1 VSIDPI
7 SENKTSTSK
16 VFREQLTK
24 PITLFGPCSAESELQ
39 VLETA
44 RLIAKRFPR
53 NVFRA
58 GVWKPRTRPGSFEG
72 AGDPALHW
80 LSAAGKETGM
90 PVITEVATTQHV
102 ESCLKAGIDM
112 LWIGART
119 TVNPFAVQEIAEALK
134 GTNLPVFVKNP
145 INPDLSLWIGAIERL
160 QKSGIEEVLAIHR
173 GFHSFETDVYRYAPR
188 WEIVIDLK
196 TRMPDLKVICDA
208 SHISGDPVLIPS
220 VAQKALD
227 LDLDGLMIETHINP
241 SVALS
246 DAKQQITP
254 AVLHTLFEG
263 LVFRKADADDND
275 FHRKLLELRS
285 RVDSTDDLLLQALI
299 TRMNL
304 IRQIGEFK
312 KDKQLTILQIRRWE
326 EILTRQLEHGI
337 GSGLDGVFVKKLYE
351 LIHEESI
358 RIQTEL
364 FRQI

>member
-1 VSIDPI
+1 MSKDSILPPAT
-7 SENKTSTSK
+7 SELKP
-16 VFREQLTK
+16 FRDQLTK
-24 PITLFGPCSAESELQ
+24 PITLFGPCSAESEHQ

-44 RLIAKRFPR
+44 KQIAEKFP
-53 NVFRA
+53 NNIFRA

-72 AGDPALHW
+72 AGDQGLEW
-80 LSAAGKETGM
+80 LSKAGKETGM

-102 ESCLKAGIDM
+102 EACLKAGIDM

-119 TVNPFAVQEIAEALK
+119 TVNPFAVQEIAEALR
-134 GTNLPVFVKNP
+134 GSGVPVFVKNP
-145 INPDLSLWIGAIERL
+145 INPDLSLWMGAIERL
-160 QKSGIEEVLAIHR
+160 TKAGTDEVLAIHR

-196 TRMPDLKVICDA
+196 TKMPDLKVICDA
-208 SHISGDPVLIPS
+208 SHISGDPALIPG

-241 SVALS
+241 SFALS

-254 AVLHTLFEG
+254 AVLHVLFEG
-263 LVFRKADADDND
+263 LIFRKAEGEGSD

-285 RVDSTDDLLLQALI
+285 RVDSTDDLLLQALV

-304 IRQIGEFK
+304 IKQIGEYK
-312 KDKQLTILQIRRWE
+312 KDKQVTILQIRRWE
-326 EILTRQLEHGI
+326 EILTRQIAHGS
-337 GSGLDGVFVKKLYE
+337 GSGLDASFIKKLYE

-364 FRQI
+364 FRS

>member
-1 VSIDPI
+1 VSID
-7 SENKTSTSK
+7 SNLENSTSTLK
-16 VFREQLTK
+16 RFREQLTK
-24 PITLFGPCSAESELQ
+24 PITLFGPCSAESEQQ

-44 RLIAKRFPR
+44 RLIVEKFP
-53 NVFRA
+53 NNIFRA

-80 LSAAGKETGM
+80 LIAAGKETGM
-90 PVITEVATTQHV
+90 PVITEVANTQHV
-102 ESCLKAGIDM
+102 EACLKAGIDM

-119 TVNPFAVQEIAEALK
+119 TVNPFAVQEIADALK
-134 GTNLPVFVKNP
+134 GTNIPVFVKNP

-160 QKSGIEEVLAIHR
+160 QKSGVDQVLAIHR

-196 TRMPDLKVICDA
+196 TKMPDLKVICDA

-263 LVFRKADADDND
+263 LVFRKADGEGSD

-304 IRQIGEFK
+304 IRQIGEYK
-312 KDKQLTILQIRRWE
+312 KEKQVTILQIRRWE
-326 EILTRQLEHGI
+326 EILMRQLEHGT
-337 GSGLDGVFVKKLYE
+337 GSGLDALFVKKLYE

-358 RIQTEL
+358 RVQTEL
-364 FRQI
+364 FNR

>member
-1 VSIDPI
+1 
-7 SENKTSTSK
+7 
-16 VFREQLTK
+16 
-24 PITLFGPCSAESELQ
+24 
-39 VLETA
+39 
-44 RLIAKRFPR
+44 
-53 NVFRA
+53 
-58 GVWKPRTRPGSFEG
+58 
-72 AGDPALHW
+72 
-80 LSAAGKETGM
+80 
-90 PVITEVATTQHV
+90 
-102 ESCLKAGIDM
+102 
-112 LWIGART
+112 
-119 TVNPFAVQEIAEALK
+119 VNPFAVQEIADALI
-134 GTNLPVFVKNP
+134 GTNIPVFVKNP

-160 QKSGIEEVLAIHR
+160 QKSGVDQVLAIHR

-196 TRMPDLKVICDA
+196 TKMPDLKVICDA

-263 LVFRKADADDND
+263 LVFRKADGEGSD

-304 IRQIGEFK
+304 IRQIGDYK
-312 KDKQLTILQIRRWE
+312 KEKQVTILQIRRWE
-326 EILTRQLEHGI
+326 EILTRQLEHGV
-337 GSGLDGVFVKKLYE
+337 GLGLDAVFVKKLYE

-364 FRQI
+364 FRQG

>member
-1 VSIDPI
+1 MPIDLNLDNTTPTLK
-7 SENKTSTSK
+7 N
-16 VFREQLTK
+16 FREPLTK

-44 RLIAKRFPR
+44 RLIAAKFP
-53 NVFRA
+53 NNIFRA

-72 AGDPALHW
+72 AGDPALQW
-80 LSAAGKETGM
+80 LSTAGKETGM

-102 ESCLKAGIDM
+102 EACLKAGIDM

-119 TVNPFAVQEIAEALK
+119 TVNPFAVQEIADALR
-134 GTNLPVFVKNP
+134 GSGVPVFVKNP
-145 INPDLSLWIGAIERL
+145 INPDLSLWMGAIERL
-160 QKSGIEEVLAIHR
+160 HKAGTDQVFAIHR

-196 TRMPDLKVICDA
+196 TKMPDLKVICDA
-208 SHISGDPVLIPS
+208 SHISGDPALIPG

-254 AVLHTLFEG
+254 AVLSVLFEG
-263 LVFRKADADDND
+263 LVFRKAEGDGSD

-285 RVDSTDDLLLQALI
+285 RVDSTDDLLLQALV

-304 IRQIGEFK
+304 IKQIGEYK
-312 KDKQLTILQIRRWE
+312 KDKQVTILQIRRWE
-326 EILTRQLEHGI
+326 EILTRQIAHGSS
-337 GSGLDGVFVKKLYE
+337 SGLDGSFIKKLYE

-364 FRQI
+364 FNQ

>member
-1 VSIDPI
+1 VSNDPNL
-7 SENKTSTSK
+7 ENTNPTLKD
-16 VFREQLTK
+16 FRDQLTK

-44 RLIAKRFPR
+44 RLIAERFPK
-53 NVFRA
+53 NIFRA

-72 AGDPALHW
+72 AGDPALKW

-102 ESCLKAGIDM
+102 ESCLKADIDM

-134 GTNLPVFVKNP
+134 GTNIPVFVKNP

-160 QKSGIEEVLAIHR
+160 QKAGIGQVLAIHR

-241 SVALS
+241 AVALS

-263 LVFRKADADDND
+263 LVFRKADADDKD

-304 IRQIGEFK
+304 IRQIGDFK

-358 RIQTEL
+358 RIQTDL
-364 FRQI
+364 FRNA

>member
-1 VSIDPI
+1 MSNDPNL
-7 SENKTSTSK
+7 ENTNPTLKD
-16 VFREQLTK
+16 FRDQLTK

-44 RLIAKRFPR
+44 RLIAERFPK
-53 NVFRA
+53 NIFRA

-72 AGDPALHW
+72 AGDPALKW

-102 ESCLKAGIDM
+102 ESCLKADIDM

-134 GTNLPVFVKNP
+134 GTNIPVFVKNP

-160 QKSGIEEVLAIHR
+160 QKAGIGQVLAIHR

-241 SVALS
+241 AVALS

-263 LVFRKADADDND
+263 LVFRKADADDKD

-304 IRQIGEFK
+304 IRQIGDFK

-358 RIQTEL
+358 RIQTDL
-364 FRQI
+364 FRNA